1 MTSVTPESSRLG
13 VRWAAPERR
22 RGARDLSGPMARLQ
36 RPRRSPVEEHFL
48 LCAERGHAAEVKR
61 TLDQLPHL
69 DVNCVDRAGQNA
81 LQLAV
86 SNRRAEVA
94 RVLLQEE
101 RVARRG
107 DALLLAISLGH
118 VRMAEVLLS
127 RPASAPEE
135 VGDRFPGDVTPIIL
149 ASQRHHYQMVH
160 LLLTKG
166 ALIERPHDCR
176 CRCGACAE
184 RRSRD
189 AFRHSQSRI
198 NAYRGLASP
207 AYLTLSSPDPV
218 MAALE
223 LSHELEVLAA
233 TEEEFKSD
241 YQALSTQ
248 CKDLVVGLLDLCRT
262 TEEVEAVIS
271 GDSDSRRGERLTRLR
286 LAIKYQVKKFVAHP
300 SCQQQLLSAW
310 YQNCSGLRQR
320 TTAMKVLLVA
330 GIAVALPVLSFVSWA
345 APSSK
350 VGRLMRGPF
359 LRFVAHAA
367 SFLGFLLLLVLNGA
381 ERFQGPALPPN
392 ATARPDRPTQLFRMA
407 TTRLSWMET
416 LIISWVIG
424 KTWEESRRVWWQ
436 GLGQYLSQ
444 PWNLLDSSIVAL
456 FTASFA
462 ARLTAFWLACS
473 AQRYVDQH
481 QAPPTPTWLPP
492 EVQYFQLPRR
502 HWLPSDPQLISEGLY
517 AVAVVLSFS
526 RVAYILPANES
537 FGPLQISL
545 GRTVKDMFKF
555 LVVFVSVFVAFM
567 VGMFNL
573 YCHYL
578 GAKLNQAFTTLE
590 ESFKSLFWAI
600 FGLSEVKSVV
610 VSVDHKFIEN
620 TGYVLFG
627 LYNVIMVV
635 VLLNMLIAMFNS
647 SFQEVQDDADV
658 EWKFARAKLWF
669 SYFQQGE
676 TLPVPFNLLPGPG
689 AVLALLK
696 GVKTFLWERTSAGSS
711 EETPAHTLRDERSQ
725 DPCVSRTRHQKLMAR
740 LVRRHVAEAQR
751 CATAGES
758 GPRVSAT
765 RVTPRPPAGELRQIK
780 QDISALR
787 VRLLERQKQEAE
799 LVAQLRQKRRLPED
813 PSA

>member
-1 MTSVTPESSRLG
+1 MTSVTPGSSRLG
-13 VRWAAPERR
+13 VRWAARERR

-36 RPRRSPVEEHFL
+36 RPRCSPVEEHFL
-48 LCAERGHAAEVKR
+48 LCVEHGHAAEVKR
-61 TLDQLPHL
+61 MLDELPHL

-86 SNRRAEVA
+86 SNQRVEVA

-101 RVARRG
+101 RVAKRG
-107 DALLLAISLGH
+107 DALLLAISQGH
-118 VRMAEVLLS
+118 VRMVEVLLS
-127 RPASAPEE
+127 HPASAQEE
-135 VGDRFPGDVTPIIL
+135 TGDRFSGDVTPIIL

-160 LLLTKG
+160 ILLTKG
-166 ALIERPHDCR
+166 ALIERPHDCC

-184 RRSRD
+184 QRSRD

-241 YQALSTQ
+241 YQELSTQ

-271 GDSDSRRGERLTRLR
+271 GDLDSRGGERLTRLQ

-300 SCQQQLLSAW
+300 SCQQQLLSTW
-310 YQNCSGLRQR
+310 YQNCSGLPQR
-320 TTAMKVLLVA
+320 TTAMKVLLVL
-330 GIAVALPVLSFVSWA
+330 GIAVGLPVLSFVTWA

-367 SFLGFLLLLVLNGA
+367 SFLGFLLLLGLNAA
-381 ERFQGPALPPN
+381 ERFQGPALLPN
-392 ATARPDRPTQLFRMA
+392 ATARPDHPSQLFRMK

-416 LIISWVIG
+416 LIVSWVIG

-436 GLGQYLSQ
+436 GLGEYLSQ
-444 PWNLLDSSIVAL
+444 PWNLLDFSILAL

-473 AQRYVDQH
+473 AQRYVDLH
-481 QAPPTPTWLPP
+481 LAHPSTTSLPP
-492 EVQYFQLPRR
+492 EVQYFQLPRL

-555 LVVFVSVFVAFM
+555 LVVFVTVFVAFM

-627 LYNVIMVV
+627 LYNVIMVI

-647 SFQEVQDDADV
+647 SFQEIQDDADV

-669 SYFQQGE
+669 SYFQQDG
-676 TLPVPFNLLPGPG
+676 TLPVPFNLVPSPG

-696 GVKTFLWERTSAGSS
+696 GVKTFLWDRTTAGSS
-711 EETPAHTLRDERSQ
+711 EETQVHTLRDERSQ
-725 DPCVSRTRHQKLMAR
+725 DPSVSPTRHQQKLMRR
-740 LVRRHVAEAQR
+740 LVRRYVAEAQR
-751 CATAGES
+751 DAS
-758 GPRVSAT
+758 WPRVPAR
-765 RVTPRPPAGELRQIK
+765 RVTPRPSAGELREIK

-787 VRLLERQKQEAE
+787 VRLLEQQKQEAE
-799 LVAQLRQKRRLPED
+799 LVAQLRQKRRPPEH
-813 PSA
+813 PSG